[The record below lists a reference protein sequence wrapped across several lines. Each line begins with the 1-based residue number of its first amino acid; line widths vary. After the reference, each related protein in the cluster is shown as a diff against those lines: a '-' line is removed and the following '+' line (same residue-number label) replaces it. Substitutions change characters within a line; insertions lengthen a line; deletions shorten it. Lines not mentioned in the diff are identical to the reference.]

1 MRKIYS
7 IMLALFATLCVGT
20 VFAQDAVTFTL
31 HVDHPEAIMVVVDDH
46 IDANWNTIKDT
57 IDLVEGNNTI
67 NVPRMS
73 YGYGYVYVTV
83 QEGWGVASI
92 DHNLPE
98 SDPDYEYTPT
108 FYGEGNEWTLS
119 VSGQCAGLTYNVVS
133 YDLTAARTDSLL
145 VWIDNN
151 KGATLTYA
159 SGNTITLKDST
170 WNVIRFS
177 PDSALKDIPLQVNPV
192 ELVYQVTLNGNVL
205 PLIPGMGWFNPDHYS
220 LAGAVNGDSVE
231 IHVNA
236 PADQTYPVIFNFAEP
251 EMKAALDSVYVDNEK
266 VEYHDTINVAWGK
279 SILLYLNT
287 TTYAISINENNLYRG
302 MYSVTITDTLVLN
315 IEAIAYHDFNVT
327 LKVHNPNCATVKCY
341 INNVYTTLTDLKD
354 GVDTVLTLNSRQS
367 YMMISKNKSCKID
380 SVMINGKKELNYQQ
394 FTCKDNDIIEV
405 FADSVRRTL
414 DLMLY
419 VDDATKYSYPSFKN
433 SGYDN
438 MLPGDGKLHTG
449 YSLIKFDE
457 TDNNFYV
464 YMSPT
469 PVFYQNDS
477 LIMLQSWESSVY
489 PTFADGDVF
498 KIFADTAEVYTV
510 GIYVAGDAVVEDATK
525 DRIVAITNLKKNFD
539 VLQGTEVSFKTTAPV
554 LVNGVA
560 AEGVDGVYTLVINEN
575 TTIVVGELTSCAE
588 ANVATAN
595 TVLAMDEFVVAYV
608 NGTYTYIQDAT
619 GSALIYK
626 SNYGLNAGDTVTGL
640 VGKISVFKNL
650 VEIVPSMTVDK
661 LNVKAGVAPEPA
673 LQEEVITLADV
684 NKYVRFEGVT
694 VNKADTFTTA
704 GKQTINAVWKDT
716 TLVIYNQFKV
726 AQTFSPDSTYDIVC
740 AVSVFNEQLQ
750 VYLISA
756 TAEVEEEPEPEL
768 VSCVVANAAEEGAIV
783 ALNEV
788 VVAYVNGSY
797 TYIQDATGSALIYQS
812 NYGLNAG
819 DTVTG
824 LVGKISVFN
833 NLVEIVPSVS
843 VDNLNVKA
851 GVAPEPALQEEVITL
866 ADVNK
871 YIRIEGVTVNEADT
885 FTTAGKETIS
895 AIWNDTTLVMYNQ
908 FKVAQIFSADSI
920 YDIVCAVSVFRTQ
933 LQVYLISATAKA
945 KEEPKPE
952 IAQYQLHG
960 SWIENWGGPKLE
972 IAEDQATATA
982 TVEMNAGNYGFGIKQ
997 IDAAGAQIA
1006 WLWTANVEGD
1016 TFTREAN
1023 AFVFV
1028 NQKEVGGKNP
1038 TLAADVDGVYTFVWT
1053 YADNTL
1059 TITFPAKPEGIFN
1072 TTVDGQAEKFVRD
1085 GQLIIRM
1092 NGVEYN
1098 VLGAKIQ

>member
-1 MRKIYS
+1 MKKIYS
-7 IMLALFATLCVGT
+7 FMLALFATLCVGT
-20 VFAQDAVTFTL
+20 VFAQDTVTFTL
-31 HVDHPEAIMVVVDDH
+31 NVDHPEAIMVVVDDH
-46 IDANWNTIKDT
+46 IDEYWNTVQDT
-57 IDLVEGNNTI
+57 IDLVKGDNTI

-73 YGYGYVYVTV
+73 YGYGNVYVTV
-83 QEGWGVASI
+83 QEGWGIASI

-98 SDPDYEYTPT
+98 SDPNYDYTPT
-108 FYGEGNEWTLS
+108 FYGEGNEWMLS
-119 VSGQCAGLTYNVVS
+119 VSGQCEGLTYNVLS

-151 KGATLTYA
+151 KGATLKYA

-177 PDSALKDIPLQVNPV
+177 PDSALKDIPLKVNPAA
-192 ELVYQVTLNGNVL
+192 LVYQVTLNGNVL
-205 PLIPGMGWFNPDHYS
+205 PLIQGGWYNPDYYS
-220 LAGAVNGDSVE
+220 LAGAINGDSVE

-302 MYSVTITDTLVLN
+302 MYSATITDTLVLN

-354 GVDTVLTLNSRQS
+354 GVDTVLTLNSKQS
-367 YMMISKNKSCKID
+367 YMMISNNKSCKID

-394 FTCKDNDIIEV
+394 FSCKDNDIIEV

-438 MLPGDGKLHTG
+438 MLPGDGQLHTG

-464 YMSPT
+464 YMSPK
-469 PVFYQNDS
+469 PVYYQNDS
-477 LIMLQSWESSVY
+477 LIDLGYMSTCY

-525 DRIVAITNLKKNFD
+525 DRIVAIKNLKKNFD

-560 AEGVDGVYTLVINEN
+560 AEGVDSVYTVVINEN

-588 ANVATAN
+588 ANVAAKN
-595 TVLAMDEFVVAYV
+595 TVLALDEF
-608 NGTYTYIQDAT
+608 
-619 GSALIYK
+619 
-626 SNYGLNAGDTVTGL
+626 
-640 VGKISVFKNL
+640 
-650 VEIVPSMTVDK
+650 
-661 LNVKAGVAPEPA
+661 
-673 LQEEVITLADV
+673 
-684 NKYVRFEGVT
+684 
-694 VNKADTFTTA
+694 
-704 GKQTINAVWKDT
+704 
-716 TLVIYNQFKV
+716 
-726 AQTFSPDSTYDIVC
+726 
-740 AVSVFNEQLQ
+740 
-750 VYLISA
+750 
-756 TAEVEEEPEPEL
+756 
-768 VSCVVANAAEEGAIV
+768 
-783 ALNEV
+783 

-797 TYIQDATGSALIYQS
+797 TYIQDATGSALIYNKSS

-824 LVGKISVFN
+824 LVGKIDVYN
-833 NLVEIVPSVS
+833 NLVEIVPSMT
-843 VDNLNVKA
+843 VDKLNVKA

-885 FTTAGKETIS
+885 FTTASQETIT
-895 AIWNDTTLVMYNQ
+895 AVWKDTTLVIYNK
-908 FKVAQIFSADSI
+908 FKVAQTFSADSI
-920 YDIVCAVSVFRTQ
+920 YDIVCAVSVFKEQ
-933 LQVYLISATAKA
+933 LQVYFISATAKA
-945 KEEPKPE
+945 KEEPEPE
-952 IAQYQLHG
+952 VAQYQLHG
-960 SWIENWGGPKLE
+960 SWVENWGGPVLK
-972 IAEDQATATA
+972 IAEDKATATA
-982 TVEMNAGNYGFGIKQ
+982 TVEMKEGSYNFGIKQ
-997 IDAAGAQIA
+997 IDATGNQIA
-1006 WLWTANVEGD
+1006 WMWTANTEGD

-1028 NQKEVGGKNP
+1028 NEKEVSGKNP
-1038 TLAADVDGVYTFVWT
+1038 TLSADVDGVYTFVWT

-1072 TTVDGQAEKFVRD
+1072 ATVEGQAEKFVRD

>member
-1 MRKIYS
+1 
-7 IMLALFATLCVGT
+7 MLALFATLCVGT
-20 VFAQDAVTFTL
+20 VFAQDTVTFTL
-31 HVDHPEAIMVVVDDH
+31 NVDHPEAIMVVVDDH
-46 IDANWNTIKDT
+46 IDEYWNTVQDT
-57 IDLVEGNNTI
+57 IDLVKGDNTI

-73 YGYGYVYVTV
+73 YGYGNVYVTV
-83 QEGWGVASI
+83 QEGWGIASI

-98 SDPDYEYTPT
+98 SDPNYDYTPT
-108 FYGEGNEWTLS
+108 FYGEGNEWMLS
-119 VSGQCAGLTYNVVS
+119 VSGQCEGLTYNVLS

-151 KGATLTYA
+151 KGATLKYA

-177 PDSALKDIPLQVNPV
+177 PDSALKDIPLKVNPAA
-192 ELVYQVTLNGNVL
+192 LVYQVTLNGNVL
-205 PLIPGMGWFNPDHYS
+205 PLIQGGWYNPDYYS
-220 LAGAVNGDSVE
+220 LAGAINGDSVE

-302 MYSVTITDTLVLN
+302 MYSATITDTLVLN

-354 GVDTVLTLNSRQS
+354 GVDTVLTLNSKQS
-367 YMMISKNKSCKID
+367 YMMISNNKSCKID

-394 FTCKDNDIIEV
+394 FSCKDNDIIEV

-438 MLPGDGKLHTG
+438 MLPGDGQLHTG

-464 YMSPT
+464 YMSPK
-469 PVFYQNDS
+469 PVYYQNDS
-477 LIMLQSWESSVY
+477 LIDLGYMSTCY

-539 VLQGTEVSFKTTAPV
+539 VLQGTEVSFKTAAPV

-560 AEGVDGVYTLVINEN
+560 AEGVDSVYTVVIKEN
-575 TTIVVGELTSCAE
+575 TTIVVGELTSCAD
-588 ANVATAN
+588 ANVAAKD
-595 TVLAMDEFVVAYV
+595 TVLALDEFVVAYV
-608 NGTYTYIQDAT
+608 NGSYTYIQDAT

-640 VGKISVFKNL
+640 VGKISVFNNL

-684 NKYVRFEGVT
+684 NKYVR
-694 VNKADTFTTA
+694 
-704 GKQTINAVWKDT
+704 
-716 TLVIYNQFKV
+716 
-726 AQTFSPDSTYDIVC
+726 
-740 AVSVFNEQLQ
+740 
-750 VYLISA
+750 
-756 TAEVEEEPEPEL
+756 
-768 VSCVVANAAEEGAIV
+768 
-783 ALNEV
+783 
-788 VVAYVNGSY
+788 
-797 TYIQDATGSALIYQS
+797 
-812 NYGLNAG
+812 
-819 DTVTG
+819 
-824 LVGKISVFN
+824 
-833 NLVEIVPSVS
+833 
-843 VDNLNVKA
+843 
-851 GVAPEPALQEEVITL
+851 
-866 ADVNK
+866 
-871 YIRIEGVTVNEADT
+871 IEGVTVNEADT
-885 FTTAGKETIS
+885 FTTASQETIT
-895 AIWNDTTLVMYNQ
+895 AVWKDTTLVIYNK
-908 FKVAQIFSADSI
+908 FKVAQTFSADSI
-920 YDIVCAVSVFRTQ
+920 YDIVCAVSVFKEQ
-933 LQVYLISATAKA
+933 LQVYFISATAKA
-945 KEEPKPE
+945 KEEPEPE

-960 SWIENWGGPKLE
+960 SWVKDWGGPVLE
-972 IAEDQATATA
+972 IAEDKATATA

-997 IDAAGAQIA
+997 IDATGNQIA
-1006 WLWTANVEGD
+1006 WMWTANTEGD

-1023 AFVFV
+1023 AFVFIKQEKIDGKD
-1028 NQKEVGGKNP
+1028 NGKNP

-1072 TTVDGQAEKFVRD
+1072 ATVEGQAEKFVRD

>member
-1 MRKIYS
+1 MKKIYS

-20 VFAQDAVTFTL
+20 VFAQDKVTFTL

-46 IDANWNTIKDT
+46 VDASWNTVKDT
-57 IDLVEGNNTI
+57 IDLIEGDNTI

-73 YGYGYVYVTV
+73 YGYGNVYVTV

-108 FYGEGNEWTLS
+108 FYGEGNEWMLY

-177 PDSALKDIPLQVNPV
+177 PDSALKDIPLQVNPAA
-192 ELVYQVTLNGNVL
+192 LVYQVTLNGNVR
-205 PLIPGMGWFNPDHYS
+205 PLIQGGWYNPDYYS
-220 LAGAVNGDSVE
+220 LAGAVDGDSVE

-251 EMKAALDSVYVDNEK
+251 EMKAALDSVYVDNKK

-279 SILLYLNT
+279 SILLYLNA

-302 MYSVTITDTLVLN
+302 MYSATITDTLILN

-341 INNVYTTLTDLKD
+341 INEVQKTLTDLKD
-354 GVDTVLTLNSRQS
+354 GVDTVFTLNSKQS
-367 YMMISKNKSCKID
+367 YMMISNNKSCKID

-419 VDDATKYSYPSFKN
+419 VDDATKYSSSQFSN
-433 SGYDN
+433 RGYDN

-464 YMSPT
+464 YISPK
-469 PVFYQNDS
+469 PVYYQNDS
-477 LIMLQSWESSVY
+477 LIDLGYMSSCY

-575 TTIVVGELTSCAE
+575 TTIVVGELTSCAV

-608 NGTYTYIQDAT
+608 NGSYTYIKDAT
-619 GSALIYK
+619 GSALIYNK
-626 SNYGLNAGDTVTGL
+626 S
-640 VGKISVFKNL
+640 
-650 VEIVPSMTVDK
+650 
-661 LNVKAGVAPEPA
+661 
-673 LQEEVITLADV
+673 
-684 NKYVRFEGVT
+684 
-694 VNKADTFTTA
+694 
-704 GKQTINAVWKDT
+704 
-716 TLVIYNQFKV
+716 
-726 AQTFSPDSTYDIVC
+726 
-740 AVSVFNEQLQ
+740 
-750 VYLISA
+750 
-756 TAEVEEEPEPEL
+756 
-768 VSCVVANAAEEGAIV
+768 
-783 ALNEV
+783 
-788 VVAYVNGSY
+788 
-797 TYIQDATGSALIYQS
+797 S

-833 NLVEIVPSVS
+833 NLVEIVPSMT
-843 VDNLNVKA
+843 VDKLNVKH
-851 GVAPEPALQEEVITL
+851 GVAAPEPALQEEVITL

-885 FTTAGKETIS
+885 FTTAGKETIT
-895 AIWNDTTLVMYNQ
+895 AVWKDTTLVIYNQ
-908 FKVAQIFSADSI
+908 FKVAQTFSADSI
-920 YDIVCAVSVFRTQ
+920 YDIVCAVSVFKEQ
-933 LQVYLISATAKA
+933 LQVYFISATAEA
-945 KEEPKPE
+945 KEEPEPE

-960 SWIENWGGPKLE
+960 SWVENWGGPVLA
-972 IAEDQATATA
+972 IAENNATATA
-982 TVEMNAGNYGFGIKQ
+982 TVEMKAGNYGFGIKQ

-1006 WLWTANVEGD
+1006 WLWTANTEGD

-1023 AFVFV
+1023 AFVFIKQEKIDGKD
-1028 NQKEVGGKNP
+1028 NGKNP

-1072 TTVDGQAEKFVRD
+1072 ATVEGQAEKFVRD

>member
-1 MRKIYS
+1 
-7 IMLALFATLCVGT
+7 MLALFATLCVGT
-20 VFAQDAVTFTL
+20 VFAQDKVTFTL

-46 IDANWNTIKDT
+46 VDASWNTVKDT
-57 IDLVEGNNTI
+57 IDLIEGDNTI

-73 YGYGYVYVTV
+73 YGYGNVYVTV

-98 SDPDYEYTPT
+98 SDPDYDYTPT
-108 FYGEGNEWTLS
+108 FYGEGNEWMLS
-119 VSGQCAGLTYNVVS
+119 VSGQCEGLTYNVLS

-151 KGATLTYA
+151 KGATLKYA

-177 PDSALKDIPLQVNPV
+177 PDSALKDIPLKVNPAA
-192 ELVYQVTLNGNVL
+192 LVYQVTLNGNVR
-205 PLIPGMGWFNPDHYS
+205 PLIQGGWYNPDYYS
-220 LAGAVNGDSVE
+220 LAGAVDGDSVE

-251 EMKAALDSVYVDNEK
+251 EMKAALDSVYVDNKK

-279 SILLYLNT
+279 SILLYLNA

-302 MYSVTITDTLVLN
+302 MYSATITDTLILN

-341 INNVYTTLTDLKD
+341 INEVQKTLTDLKD
-354 GVDTVLTLNSRQS
+354 GVDTVLTLNSKQS
-367 YMMISKNKSCKID
+367 YMMISNNKSCKID

-438 MLPGDGKLHTG
+438 MLPGDGQLPTG

-464 YMSPT
+464 YMSPK
-469 PVFYQNDS
+469 PVYYQNDS
-477 LIMLQSWESSVY
+477 LIDLGYMSTCY

-560 AEGVDGVYTLVINEN
+560 AEGVDSVYTVVINEN
-575 TTIVVGELTSCAE
+575 TTIVVGELTPCAK
-588 ANVATAN
+588 ANVAAKN
-595 TVLAMDEFVVAYV
+595 TVLALDEIVVAYV
-608 NGTYTYIQDAT
+608 NGSYTYIKDAT
-619 GSALIYK
+619 GSALIYNK
-626 SNYGLNAGDTVTGL
+626 SSNYGLNAGDTVTGL
-640 VGKISVFKNL
+640 VGKIDVYNNL
-650 VEIVPSMTVDK
+650 VEIVPSMTVNT
-661 LNVKAGVAPEPA
+661 LNVKAGVAAEPA
-673 LQEEVITLADV
+673 LQEGGITLAD
-684 NKYVRFEGVT
+684 
-694 VNKADTFTTA
+694 
-704 GKQTINAVWKDT
+704 
-716 TLVIYNQFKV
+716 
-726 AQTFSPDSTYDIVC
+726 
-740 AVSVFNEQLQ
+740 
-750 VYLISA
+750 
-756 TAEVEEEPEPEL
+756 
-768 VSCVVANAAEEGAIV
+768 
-783 ALNEV
+783 
-788 VVAYVNGSY
+788 GS
-797 TYIQDATGSALIYQS
+797 
-812 NYGLNAG
+812 
-819 DTVTG
+819 
-824 LVGKISVFN
+824 
-833 NLVEIVPSVS
+833 
-843 VDNLNVKA
+843 
-851 GVAPEPALQEEVITL
+851 
-866 ADVNK
+866 K

-885 FTTAGKETIS
+885 FTTASQETIT
-895 AIWNDTTLVMYNQ
+895 AVWKDTTLVIYNK
-908 FKVAQIFSADSI
+908 FKVAQTFSADSI
-920 YDIVCAVSVFRTQ
+920 YDIVCAVSVFKEQ
-933 LQVYLISATAKA
+933 LQVYFISATAKA
-945 KEEPKPE
+945 KEEPEPE
-952 IAQYQLHG
+952 VAQYQLHG
-960 SWIENWGGPKLE
+960 SWVENWGGPVLK
-972 IAEDQATATA
+972 IAEDKATATA
-982 TVEMNAGNYGFGIKQ
+982 TVEMKEGSYNFGIKQ
-997 IDAAGAQIA
+997 IDATGNQIA
-1006 WLWTANVEGD
+1006 WMWTANTEGD

-1023 AFVFV
+1023 AFVFIKQEKIDGKD
-1028 NQKEVGGKNP
+1028 NGKNP

-1059 TITFPAKPEGIFN
+1059 TITFPAKSAGIFN
-1072 TTVDGQAEKFVRD
+1072 TTVEGQAEKFVRD

>member
-1 MRKIYS
+1 MKKIYS
-7 IMLALFATLCVGT
+7 FMLALFATLCVGT
-20 VFAQDAVTFTL
+20 VFAQGTVTFTL
-31 HVDHPEAIMVVVDDH
+31 NVDHPEAIMVVVDDH
-46 IDANWNTIKDT
+46 IDEMYNTVKDT

-67 NVPRMS
+67 NVPYMS
-73 YGYGYVYVTV
+73 YGYGNVYLYV
-83 QEGWGVASI
+83 QEGWGIASVN
-92 DHNLPE
+92 HNLSE
-98 SDPDYEYTPT
+98 SDPDYEYTPN
-108 FYGEGNEWTLS
+108 FYGEGDMWMLY
-119 VSGQCAGLTYNVVS
+119 VSGVCDGLTYMVVT
-133 YDLTAARTDSLL
+133 YDPSVARSDSLL

-151 KGATLTYA
+151 EGASLAYA

-170 WNVIRFS
+170 WNVVRFS
-177 PDSALKDIPLQVNPV
+177 PDSALKDIPLQVNPYGN
-192 ELVYQVTLNGNVL
+192 VYQVKLNGNVL
-205 PLIPGMGWFNPDHYS
+205 PLIPGMGWINPDHYS
-220 LAGAVNGDSVE
+220 LAGAVDGDSVE

-236 PADQTYPVIFNFAEP
+236 PADLTYPVIFNFVEP

-279 SILLYLNT
+279 SILLYLNA

-302 MYSVTITDTLVLN
+302 MYSATITDTLVLN
-315 IEAIAYHDFNVT
+315 IEAIEYHDFNVT

-341 INNVYTTLTDLKD
+341 INEVQKTLTDLKD
-354 GVDTVLTLNSRQS
+354 GVDTVLTLNSKQS
-367 YMMISKNKSCKID
+367 YMMISNNKSCKID

-433 SGYDN
+433 SEYDN

-477 LIMLQSWESSVY
+477 LIMLQSWESAVY
-489 PTFADGDVF
+489 PTFANGDVF

-575 TTIVVGELTSCAE
+575 TTIVVGELTSCAV

-608 NGTYTYIQDAT
+608 NGSYTYIKDAT
-619 GSALIYK
+619 GSALIYNK
-626 SNYGLNAGDTVTGL
+626 SSNYGLNAGDTVTGL
-640 VGKISVFKNL
+640 VGKIDVYNNL

-661 LNVKAGVAPEPA
+661 
-673 LQEEVITLADV
+673 
-684 NKYVRFEGVT
+684 
-694 VNKADTFTTA
+694 
-704 GKQTINAVWKDT
+704 
-716 TLVIYNQFKV
+716 
-726 AQTFSPDSTYDIVC
+726 
-740 AVSVFNEQLQ
+740 
-750 VYLISA
+750 
-756 TAEVEEEPEPEL
+756 
-768 VSCVVANAAEEGAIV
+768 
-783 ALNEV
+783 
-788 VVAYVNGSY
+788 
-797 TYIQDATGSALIYQS
+797 
-812 NYGLNAG
+812 
-819 DTVTG
+819 
-824 LVGKISVFN
+824 
-833 NLVEIVPSVS
+833 
-843 VDNLNVKA
+843 LNVKA

-885 FTTAGKETIS
+885 FTTASKETIT
-895 AIWNDTTLVMYNQ
+895 AVWKDTTLVIYNK
-908 FKVAQIFSADSI
+908 FKVAQTFSADSI
-920 YDIVCAVSVFRTQ
+920 YDIVCAVSVFKEQ
-933 LQVYLISATAKA
+933 LQVYFISATAEA
-945 KEEPKPE
+945 KEEPEPE

-960 SWIENWGGPKLE
+960 SWVENWGGPVLE
-972 IAEDQATATA
+972 IAEDKATATA
-982 TVEMNAGNYGFGIKQ
+982 TVEMKEGSYNFGIKQ
-997 IDAAGAQIA
+997 IDATGNQIA
-1006 WLWTANVEGD
+1006 WMWTANVEGD

-1023 AFVFV
+1023 AFTFIKQETIDEKD
-1028 NQKEVGGKNP
+1028 NGKNP

-1072 TTVDGQAEKFVRD
+1072 ASVEAKAEKFVRD

>member
-1 MRKIYS
+1 
-7 IMLALFATLCVGT
+7 MLALFATLCVGT
-20 VFAQDAVTFTL
+20 VFAQDTVTFTL
-31 HVDHPEAIMVVVDDH
+31 NVDHPEAIMVVVDDH
-46 IDANWNTIKDT
+46 IDEYWNTVQDT
-57 IDLVEGNNTI
+57 IDLVKGDNTI

-73 YGYGYVYVTV
+73 YGYGNVYVTV
-83 QEGWGVASI
+83 QEGWGIASI

-98 SDPDYEYTPT
+98 SDPNYDYTPT
-108 FYGEGNEWTLS
+108 FYGEGNEWMLS
-119 VSGQCAGLTYNVVS
+119 VSGQCEGLTYNVLS

-151 KGATLTYA
+151 KGATLKYA

-177 PDSALKDIPLQVNPV
+177 PDSALKDIPLKVNPAA
-192 ELVYQVTLNGNVL
+192 LVYQVTLNGNVL
-205 PLIPGMGWFNPDHYS
+205 PLIQGGWYNPDYYS
-220 LAGAVNGDSVE
+220 LAGAINGDSVE

-287 TTYAISINENNLYRG
+287 TTYAISINENNLHRG
-302 MYSVTITDTLVLN
+302 MYSATITDTLVLN

-354 GVDTVLTLNSRQS
+354 GVDTVLTLNSKQS
-367 YMMISKNKSCKID
+367 YMMISNNKSCKID

-394 FTCKDNDIIEV
+394 FSCKDNDIIEV

-438 MLPGDGKLHTG
+438 MLPGDGQLHTG

-464 YMSPT
+464 YMSPK
-469 PVFYQNDS
+469 PVYYQNDS
-477 LIMLQSWESSVY
+477 LIDLGYMSTCY

-560 AEGVDGVYTLVINEN
+560 AEGVDGVYTLVINKN
-575 TTIVVGELTSCAE
+575 TTIVVGELTSCAD
-588 ANVATAN
+588 ANVATAD

-608 NGTYTYIQDAT
+608 NGKYTYIQDAT

-640 VGKISVFKNL
+640 VGKISVFNNL

-661 LNVKAGVAPEPA
+661 
-673 LQEEVITLADV
+673 
-684 NKYVRFEGVT
+684 
-694 VNKADTFTTA
+694 
-704 GKQTINAVWKDT
+704 
-716 TLVIYNQFKV
+716 
-726 AQTFSPDSTYDIVC
+726 
-740 AVSVFNEQLQ
+740 
-750 VYLISA
+750 
-756 TAEVEEEPEPEL
+756 
-768 VSCVVANAAEEGAIV
+768 
-783 ALNEV
+783 
-788 VVAYVNGSY
+788 
-797 TYIQDATGSALIYQS
+797 
-812 NYGLNAG
+812 
-819 DTVTG
+819 
-824 LVGKISVFN
+824 
-833 NLVEIVPSVS
+833 
-843 VDNLNVKA
+843 LNVKA

-885 FTTAGKETIS
+885 FTTAGKETIN
-895 AIWNDTTLVMYNQ
+895 AVWNDTTLVMYNQ
-908 FKVAQIFSADSI
+908 FKVAQTFSADSI

-945 KEEPKPE
+945 KEEPEPE

-960 SWIENWGGPKLE
+960 SWVENWGGPVLE
-972 IAEDQATATA
+972 IAEDKATATA

-1072 TTVDGQAEKFVRD
+1072 TTVEGQAEKFVRD

>member
-1 MRKIYS
+1 MKKIYS
-7 IMLALFATLCVGT
+7 FMLALFATLCVGT
-20 VFAQDAVTFTL
+20 VFAQDTVTFTL

-46 IDANWNTIKDT
+46 IDANWNTVKDT
-57 IDLVEGNNTI
+57 IDLVGGDNTI
-67 NVPRMS
+67 NVPRLS

-133 YDLTAARTDSLL
+133 YDLTAARKDSLL

-151 KGATLTYA
+151 KGATLRYA

-192 ELVYQVTLNGNVL
+192 ELVYQVTLKGNVL
-205 PLIPGMGWFNPDHYS
+205 PLIPGMGWFRPAYYS

-251 EMKAALDSVYVDNEK
+251 EMKAALDSVYVDNKK

-287 TTYAISINENNLYRG
+287 TTYAISINENNLYGRT
-302 MYSVTITDTLVLN
+302 YSATITDTLVLN

-419 VDDATKYSYPSFKN
+419 VDDATKYSYSSFQN

-438 MLPGDGKLHTG
+438 MLPGDGKLHAG
-449 YSLIKFDE
+449 YTPIKFDE
-457 TDNNFYV
+457 SDNDFYIYISPKPV
-464 YMSPT
+464 Y
-469 PVFYQNDS
+469 YQNDS
-477 LIMLQSWESSVY
+477 LIDLGYMSSCY

-575 TTIVVGELTSCAE
+575 TTIVVGELTSCAV
-588 ANVATAN
+588 ANVATTN

-608 NGTYTYIQDAT
+608 NGSYTYIKDAT
-619 GSALIYK
+619 GSALIYNK
-626 SNYGLNAGDTVTGL
+626 S
-640 VGKISVFKNL
+640 
-650 VEIVPSMTVDK
+650 
-661 LNVKAGVAPEPA
+661 
-673 LQEEVITLADV
+673 
-684 NKYVRFEGVT
+684 
-694 VNKADTFTTA
+694 
-704 GKQTINAVWKDT
+704 
-716 TLVIYNQFKV
+716 
-726 AQTFSPDSTYDIVC
+726 
-740 AVSVFNEQLQ
+740 
-750 VYLISA
+750 
-756 TAEVEEEPEPEL
+756 
-768 VSCVVANAAEEGAIV
+768 
-783 ALNEV
+783 
-788 VVAYVNGSY
+788 
-797 TYIQDATGSALIYQS
+797 S

-833 NLVEIVPSVS
+833 NLVEIVPSMT
-843 VDNLNVKA
+843 VDKLNVKH
-851 GVAPEPALQEEVITL
+851 GVAAPEPALQEEVITL

-885 FTTAGKETIS
+885 FTTAGKETIT
-895 AIWNDTTLVMYNQ
+895 AVWKDTTLVIYNQ
-908 FKVAQIFSADSI
+908 FKVAQTFSADSI
-920 YDIVCAVSVFRTQ
+920 YDIVCAVSVFKEQ
-933 LQVYLISATAKA
+933 LQVYFISATAEA
-945 KEEPKPE
+945 KEEPEPE

-960 SWIENWGGPKLE
+960 SWVENWGGPVLA
-972 IAEDQATATA
+972 IAENNATATA
-982 TVEMNAGNYGFGIKQ
+982 TVEMKAGNYGFGIKQ

-1006 WLWTANVEGD
+1006 WLWTANTEGD

-1023 AFVFV
+1023 AFVFIKQEKIDGKD
-1028 NQKEVGGKNP
+1028 NGKNP

-1072 TTVDGQAEKFVRD
+1072 ATVEGQAEKFVRD

>member
-1 MRKIYS
+1 MKKIYS
-7 IMLALFATLCVGT
+7 FMLALFATLCVGT
-20 VFAQDAVTFTL
+20 VFAQDTVTFTL

-46 IDANWNTIKDT
+46 IDANWNTVKDT
-57 IDLVEGNNTI
+57 IDLVGGDNTI
-67 NVPRMS
+67 NVPRLS
-73 YGYGYVYVTV
+73 YGYGNVYVTV

-98 SDPDYEYTPT
+98 SDPDYDYTPT
-108 FYGEGNEWTLS
+108 FYGEGNEWMLY

-177 PDSALKDIPLQVNPV
+177 PDSALKDIPLQVNPAA
-192 ELVYQVTLNGNVL
+192 LVYQVTLNGNVR
-205 PLIPGMGWFNPDHYS
+205 PLIQGGWYNPDYYS
-220 LAGAVNGDSVE
+220 LAGAVDGDSVE

-251 EMKAALDSVYVDNEK
+251 EMKAALDSVYVDNKK

-279 SILLYLNT
+279 SILLYLNA

-302 MYSVTITDTLVLN
+302 MYSATITDTLILN

-341 INNVYTTLTDLKD
+341 INEVQKTLTDLKD
-354 GVDTVLTLNSRQS
+354 GVDTVFTLNSKQS
-367 YMMISKNKSCKID
+367 YMMISNNKSCKID

-419 VDDATKYSYPSFKN
+419 VDDATKYSN
-433 SGYDN
+433 SQFSNRGYDN

-464 YMSPT
+464 YISPK
-469 PVFYQNDS
+469 PVYYQNDS
-477 LIMLQSWESSVY
+477 LIDLGYMSSCY

-575 TTIVVGELTSCAE
+575 TTIVVGELTSCAV

-608 NGTYTYIQDAT
+608 NGSYTYIKDAT
-619 GSALIYK
+619 GSALIYNK
-626 SNYGLNAGDTVTGL
+626 S
-640 VGKISVFKNL
+640 
-650 VEIVPSMTVDK
+650 
-661 LNVKAGVAPEPA
+661 
-673 LQEEVITLADV
+673 
-684 NKYVRFEGVT
+684 
-694 VNKADTFTTA
+694 
-704 GKQTINAVWKDT
+704 
-716 TLVIYNQFKV
+716 
-726 AQTFSPDSTYDIVC
+726 
-740 AVSVFNEQLQ
+740 
-750 VYLISA
+750 
-756 TAEVEEEPEPEL
+756 
-768 VSCVVANAAEEGAIV
+768 
-783 ALNEV
+783 
-788 VVAYVNGSY
+788 
-797 TYIQDATGSALIYQS
+797 S

-833 NLVEIVPSVS
+833 NLVEIVPSMT
-843 VDNLNVKA
+843 VDKLNVKH
-851 GVAPEPALQEEVITL
+851 GVAAPEPALQEEVITL

-885 FTTAGKETIS
+885 FTTAGKETIT
-895 AIWNDTTLVMYNQ
+895 AVWKDTTLVIYNQ
-908 FKVAQIFSADSI
+908 FKVAQTFSADSI
-920 YDIVCAVSVFRTQ
+920 YDIVCAVSVFKEQ
-933 LQVYLISATAKA
+933 LQVYFISATAEA
-945 KEEPKPE
+945 KEEPEPE

-960 SWIENWGGPKLE
+960 SWVENWGGPVLA
-972 IAEDQATATA
+972 IAENNATATA
-982 TVEMNAGNYGFGIKQ
+982 TVEMKAGNYGFGIKQ

-1006 WLWTANVEGD
+1006 WLWTANTEGD

-1023 AFVFV
+1023 AFVFIKQEKIDGKD
-1028 NQKEVGGKNP
+1028 NGKNP

-1072 TTVDGQAEKFVRD
+1072 ATVEGQAEKFVRD

>member
-1 MRKIYS
+1 MKKIYS
-7 IMLALFATLCVGT
+7 FMLALFATLCVGT
-20 VFAQDAVTFTL
+20 VFAQDTVTFTL
-31 HVDHPEAIMVVVDDH
+31 NVDHPEAIMVVVDDH
-46 IDANWNTIKDT
+46 IDEYWNTVQDT
-57 IDLVEGNNTI
+57 IDLVKGDNTI

-73 YGYGYVYVTV
+73 YGYGNVYVTV
-83 QEGWGVASI
+83 QEGWGIASI

-98 SDPDYEYTPT
+98 SDPNYDYTPT
-108 FYGEGNEWTLS
+108 FYGEGNEWMLS
-119 VSGQCAGLTYNVVS
+119 VSGQCEGLTYNVLS

-151 KGATLTYA
+151 KGATLKYA

-177 PDSALKDIPLQVNPV
+177 PDSALKDIPLKVNPAA
-192 ELVYQVTLNGNVL
+192 LVYQVTLNGNVL
-205 PLIPGMGWFNPDHYS
+205 PLIQGGWYNPDYYS
-220 LAGAVNGDSVE
+220 LAGAINGDSVE

-302 MYSVTITDTLVLN
+302 MYSATITDTLVLN

-354 GVDTVLTLNSRQS
+354 GVDTVLTLNSKQS
-367 YMMISKNKSCKID
+367 YMMISNNKSCKID

-394 FTCKDNDIIEV
+394 FSCKDNDIIEV

-438 MLPGDGKLHTG
+438 MLPGDGQLHTG

-464 YMSPT
+464 YMSPK
-469 PVFYQNDS
+469 PVYYQNDS
-477 LIMLQSWESSVY
+477 LIDLGYMSTCY

-560 AEGVDGVYTLVINEN
+560 AEGVDSVYTVVINEN
-575 TTIVVGELTSCAE
+575 TTIVVGELTSCAD

-608 NGTYTYIQDAT
+608 NGSYTYIQDAT

-640 VGKISVFKNL
+640 VGKIDVYNNL
-650 VEIVPSMTVDK
+650 VEIVPSMTVNK

-684 NKYVRFEGVT
+684 NKYVR
-694 VNKADTFTTA
+694 
-704 GKQTINAVWKDT
+704 
-716 TLVIYNQFKV
+716 
-726 AQTFSPDSTYDIVC
+726 
-740 AVSVFNEQLQ
+740 
-750 VYLISA
+750 
-756 TAEVEEEPEPEL
+756 
-768 VSCVVANAAEEGAIV
+768 
-783 ALNEV
+783 
-788 VVAYVNGSY
+788 
-797 TYIQDATGSALIYQS
+797 
-812 NYGLNAG
+812 
-819 DTVTG
+819 
-824 LVGKISVFN
+824 
-833 NLVEIVPSVS
+833 
-843 VDNLNVKA
+843 
-851 GVAPEPALQEEVITL
+851 
-866 ADVNK
+866 
-871 YIRIEGVTVNEADT
+871 IEGVTVNEADT
-885 FTTAGKETIS
+885 FTTASQETIT
-895 AIWNDTTLVMYNQ
+895 AVWKDTTLVIYNK
-908 FKVAQIFSADSI
+908 FKVAQTFSADSI
-920 YDIVCAVSVFRTQ
+920 YDIVCAVSVFKEQ
-933 LQVYLISATAKA
+933 LQVYFISATAKA
-945 KEEPKPE
+945 KEEPEPE
-952 IAQYQLHG
+952 VAQYQLHG
-960 SWIENWGGPKLE
+960 SWVENWGGPVLK
-972 IAEDQATATA
+972 IAEDKATATA
-982 TVEMNAGNYGFGIKQ
+982 TVEMTEGNYNFGIKQ
-997 IDAAGAQIA
+997 IDATGNQIA
-1006 WLWTANVEGD
+1006 WMWTANTEGD

-1023 AFVFV
+1023 AFVFIKQEKIDGKD
-1028 NQKEVGGKNP
+1028 NGKNP

-1059 TITFPAKPEGIFN
+1059 TITFPAKSEGIFN
-1072 TTVDGQAEKFVRD
+1072 TTVEGQAEKFVRD

-1098 VLGAKIQ
+1098 VLGAKLQ

>member
-1 MRKIYS
+1 
-7 IMLALFATLCVGT
+7 MLALFATLCVGT
-20 VFAQDAVTFTL
+20 VFAQDKVTFTL
-31 HVDHPEAIMVVVDDH
+31 HVDHPKAIMVVVDDH
-46 IDANWNTIKDT
+46 VDASWNTVKDT
-57 IDLVEGNNTI
+57 IDLIEGDNTI

-73 YGYGYVYVTV
+73 YGYGNVYVTV

-98 SDPDYEYTPT
+98 SDPDYDYTPT
-108 FYGEGNEWTLS
+108 FYGEGNEWMLS

-177 PDSALKDIPLQVNPV
+177 PDSALKDIPLKVNPAA
-192 ELVYQVTLNGNVL
+192 LVYQVTLNGNVL
-205 PLIPGMGWFNPDHYS
+205 PLIQGGWYNPHYYS
-220 LAGAVNGDSVE
+220 LAGAINGDSVE

-302 MYSVTITDTLVLN
+302 MYSATITDTLILN

-341 INNVYTTLTDLKD
+341 INEVQKTLTDLKD
-354 GVDTVLTLNSRQS
+354 GVDTVLTLNSKQS
-367 YMMISKNKSCKID
+367 YMMISNNKSCKID

-433 SGYDN
+433 SEYDN

-477 LIMLQSWESSVY
+477 LIMLQSWESSVN

-525 DRIVAITNLKKNFD
+525 DRIVAIKNLKKNFN

-560 AEGVDGVYTLVINEN
+560 AEGVDSVYTVVINEN

-588 ANVATAN
+588 ANVAAKN
-595 TVLAMDEFVVAYV
+595 TVLALDEF
-608 NGTYTYIQDAT
+608 
-619 GSALIYK
+619 
-626 SNYGLNAGDTVTGL
+626 
-640 VGKISVFKNL
+640 
-650 VEIVPSMTVDK
+650 
-661 LNVKAGVAPEPA
+661 
-673 LQEEVITLADV
+673 
-684 NKYVRFEGVT
+684 
-694 VNKADTFTTA
+694 
-704 GKQTINAVWKDT
+704 
-716 TLVIYNQFKV
+716 
-726 AQTFSPDSTYDIVC
+726 
-740 AVSVFNEQLQ
+740 
-750 VYLISA
+750 
-756 TAEVEEEPEPEL
+756 
-768 VSCVVANAAEEGAIV
+768 
-783 ALNEV
+783 

-797 TYIQDATGSALIYQS
+797 TYIQDATGSALIYNKSS

-824 LVGKISVFN
+824 LLGKIDVYN
-833 NLVEIVPSVS
+833 NLVEIVPSMT
-843 VDNLNVKA
+843 VDKLNVKA

-885 FTTAGKETIS
+885 FTTASKETIT
-895 AIWNDTTLVMYNQ
+895 AVWKDTTLVIYNQ
-908 FKVAQIFSADSI
+908 FKVAQTFSADSI
-920 YDIVCAVSVFRTQ
+920 YDIVCAVSVFKEQ
-933 LQVYLISATAKA
+933 LQVYFISATAEA
-945 KEEPKPE
+945 KEEPEPE

-960 SWIENWGGPKLE
+960 SWVKDWGGPVLE
-972 IAEDQATATA
+972 IAEDKATATA
-982 TVEMNAGNYGFGIKQ
+982 TVEMKEGSYNFGIKQ
-997 IDAAGAQIA
+997 IDATGNQIA
-1006 WLWTANVEGD
+1006 WMWTANTEGD

-1028 NQKEVGGKNP
+1028 NEKEVSGKNP
-1038 TLAADVDGVYTFVWT
+1038 TLSADVDGVYTFVWT

-1072 TTVDGQAEKFVRD
+1072 ATVEGQAEKFVRD

-1098 VLGAKIQ
+1098 VLGAKLQ

>member
-1 MRKIYS
+1 MKKIYS
-7 IMLALFATLCVGT
+7 FMLALFATLCVGT
-20 VFAQDAVTFTL
+20 VFAQDTVTFTL
-31 HVDHPEAIMVVVDDH
+31 NVDHPEAIMVVVDDH
-46 IDANWNTIKDT
+46 IDEYWNTVQDT
-57 IDLVEGNNTI
+57 IDLVKGDNTI

-73 YGYGYVYVTV
+73 YGYGNVYVTV
-83 QEGWGVASI
+83 QEGWGIASI

-98 SDPDYEYTPT
+98 SDPNYDYTPT
-108 FYGEGNEWTLS
+108 FYGEGNEWMLS
-119 VSGQCAGLTYNVVS
+119 VSGQCEGLTYNVLS

-151 KGATLTYA
+151 KGATLKYA

-177 PDSALKDIPLQVNPV
+177 PDSALKDIPLKVNPAA
-192 ELVYQVTLNGNVL
+192 LVYQVTLNGNVL
-205 PLIPGMGWFNPDHYS
+205 PLIQGGWYNPDYYS
-220 LAGAVNGDSVE
+220 LAGAINGDSVE

-302 MYSVTITDTLVLN
+302 MYSATITDTLVLN

-354 GVDTVLTLNSRQS
+354 GVDTVLTLNSKQS
-367 YMMISKNKSCKID
+367 YMMISNNKSCKID

-394 FTCKDNDIIEV
+394 FSCKDNDIIEV

-438 MLPGDGKLHTG
+438 MLPGDGQLHTG

-464 YMSPT
+464 YMSPK
-469 PVFYQNDS
+469 PVYYQNDS
-477 LIMLQSWESSVY
+477 LIDLGYMSTCY

-525 DRIVAITNLKKNFD
+525 DRIVAIENLKKNFD

-560 AEGVDGVYTLVINEN
+560 AEGVDSVYTVVINEN

-588 ANVATAN
+588 ANVAAKN
-595 TVLAMDEFVVAYV
+595 TVLALDEFVVAYV
-608 NGTYTYIQDAT
+608 NGSYTYIKDAT

-640 VGKISVFKNL
+640 VGKIDVYNNL

-661 LNVKAGVAPEPA
+661 
-673 LQEEVITLADV
+673 
-684 NKYVRFEGVT
+684 
-694 VNKADTFTTA
+694 
-704 GKQTINAVWKDT
+704 
-716 TLVIYNQFKV
+716 
-726 AQTFSPDSTYDIVC
+726 
-740 AVSVFNEQLQ
+740 
-750 VYLISA
+750 
-756 TAEVEEEPEPEL
+756 
-768 VSCVVANAAEEGAIV
+768 
-783 ALNEV
+783 
-788 VVAYVNGSY
+788 
-797 TYIQDATGSALIYQS
+797 
-812 NYGLNAG
+812 
-819 DTVTG
+819 
-824 LVGKISVFN
+824 
-833 NLVEIVPSVS
+833 
-843 VDNLNVKA
+843 LNVKA

-885 FTTAGKETIS
+885 FTTASQETIT
-895 AIWNDTTLVMYNQ
+895 AVWKDTTLVIYNK
-908 FKVAQIFSADSI
+908 FKVVQTFSADSI
-920 YDIVCAVSVFRTQ
+920 YDIVCAVSVFKEQ
-933 LQVYLISATAKA
+933 LQVYFISATAKA
-945 KEEPKPE
+945 KEEPEPE
-952 IAQYQLHG
+952 VAQYQLHG
-960 SWIENWGGPKLE
+960 SWVENWGGPVLK
-972 IAEDQATATA
+972 IAEDKATATA
-982 TVEMNAGNYGFGIKQ
+982 TVEMKEGNYNFGIKQ
-997 IDAAGAQIA
+997 IDATGNQIA
-1006 WLWTANVEGD
+1006 WMWTANTEGD

-1028 NQKEVGGKNP
+1028 NEKEVSGKNP

-1059 TITFPAKPEGIFN
+1059 TITFPAKSEGIFN
-1072 TTVDGQAEKFVRD
+1072 ATVEGQAEKFVRD

-1098 VLGAKIQ
+1098 VLGAKLQ

>member
-20 VFAQDAVTFTL
+20 VFAQDTVTFTL

-354 GVDTVLTLNSRQS
+354 GVDTVLTLNSKQS
-367 YMMISKNKSCKID
+367 YMMISNNKSCKID

-394 FTCKDNDIIEV
+394 FSCKDNDIIEV

-510 GIYVAGDAVVEDATK
+510 GFYFAEGATVTNVTK
-525 DRIVAITNLKKNFD
+525 DRIVAVDKNFFT
-539 VLQGTEVSFKTTAPV
+539 VLQGTEVSFETTATV
-554 LVNGVA
+554 TVNDAVA
-560 AEGVDGVYTLVINEN
+560 TAVDGVYTLVIDTN
-575 TTIVVGELTSCAE
+575 TTIVVGDLEL
-588 ANVATAN
+588 N
-595 TVLAMDEFVVAYV
+595 
-608 NGTYTYIQDAT
+608 
-619 GSALIYK
+619 
-626 SNYGLNAGDTVTGL
+626 
-640 VGKISVFKNL
+640 
-650 VEIVPSMTVDK
+650 
-661 LNVKAGVAPEPA
+661 
-673 LQEEVITLADV
+673 
-684 NKYVRFEGVT
+684 
-694 VNKADTFTTA
+694 
-704 GKQTINAVWKDT
+704 
-716 TLVIYNQFKV
+716 
-726 AQTFSPDSTYDIVC
+726 
-740 AVSVFNEQLQ
+740 
-750 VYLISA
+750 
-756 TAEVEEEPEPEL
+756 L
-768 VSCVVANAAEEGAIV
+768 VSCAIANAAAKGDSV

-788 VVAYVNGSY
+788 VVAYAAPSDNY
-797 TYIQDATGSALIYQS
+797 FIQDNEGWTLLYQK
-812 NYGLNAG
+812 NAG
-819 DTVTG
+819 
-824 LVGKISVFN
+824 L
-833 NLVEIVPSVS
+833 
-843 VDNLNVKA
+843 KA
-851 GVAPEPALQEEVITL
+851 GDRITGIMGKVDIYNGLPEVKPSSTDWAVISGEAPAPALQNDSITAKDINHFIKLDSVYLSGAFTSDNNTLMGIWKEDTITIYDKYKTNNTFADGKYYVVGIVSVYKNNLQLNFISATPMPSIANTVENPYTIAEAIELTKAGDALEDTVFVIGVVKNIGTTDANIQKYGNVDVYLTQDTLEYQFRYMLNVGGEKFANIDEVN
-866 ADVNK
+866 A
-871 YIRIEGVTVNEADT
+871 T
-885 FTTAGKETIS
+885 FTSG
-895 AIWNDTTLVMYNQ
+895 DTLIAKGTLTYYAAKDRYQLNQ
-908 FKVAQIFSADSI
+908 YCQLVEVRKAPVEPELVVDHAQLVGSWVDPWDGPNFVVSADST
-920 YDIVCAVSVFRTQ
+920 CAVATKELAEGKYQFGLKLLTADNQEIAWMTNQGATITRDAASSVFASQ
-933 LQVYLISATAKA
+933 N
-945 KEEPKPE
+945 
-952 IAQYQLHG
+952 G
-960 SWIENWGGPKLE
+960 
-972 IAEDQATATA
+972 
-982 TVEMNAGNYGFGIKQ
+982 
-997 IDAAGAQIA
+997 DAAV
-1006 WLWTANVEGD
+1006 LE
-1016 TFTREAN
+1016 
-1023 AFVFV
+1023 
-1028 NQKEVGGKNP
+1028 
-1038 TLAADVDGVYTFVWT
+1038 ADVAGEYVFTLTGAEEF
-1053 YADNTL
+1053 TL

-1072 TTVDGQAEKFVRD
+1072 ATIEGQAEKFVRD